1 MLRSIA
7 ILISAVLFIS
17 CSKNSIGF
25 KQFYNDHKNESKL
38 ALSIPKW
45 ATMPFI
51 NKEDRKIIKE
61 LSKGMKSV
69 RVLIDEDTE
78 LNSRFVDYTELHN
91 YTQYLYVKDSG
102 DEIQMF
108 TRSED
113 EDLREIVLS
122 IGTESGDAIVAIL
135 GKANFDTFMT
145 KINPYL
151 RETL

>member
-1 MLRSIA
+1 MKKYLLLFFA
-7 ILISAVLFIS
+7 LGLITS

-25 KQFYNDHKNESKL
+25 KQFYNDHKNDSKL

-51 NKEDRKIIKE
+51 DKEDRKLIKE

-69 RVLIDEDTE
+69 RVLIDEDAE
-78 LNSRFVDYTELHN
+78 LNSSFVDYTEAHD
-91 YTQYLYVKDSG
+91 YSQYWYVKDSG

-113 EDLREIVLS
+113 ENLREIVLS
-122 IGTESGDAIVAIL
+122 IGTDSGAAVIAIL
-135 GKANFDTFMT
+135 GKSNYTEFM
-145 KINPYL
+145 KRINPYL
-151 RETL
+151 KETR

>member
-1 MLRSIA
+1 MIKSIA
-7 ILISAVLFIS
+7 IVLYLVLLTS

-51 NKEDRKIIKE
+51 DKEDRKLIKE

-69 RVLIDEDTE
+69 RVLIDDNTI
-78 LNSRFVDYTELHN
+78 LNSNFADYTELHD
-91 YTQYLYVKDSG
+91 YTQYWYVKDSG
-102 DEIQMF
+102 DEIQMY

-113 EDLREIVLS
+113 KDLREIVLS
-122 IGTESGDAIVAIL
+122 IGTESGDAIIAIL
-135 GKANFDTFMT
+135 GKANFKEFMN

-151 RETL
+151 KETL